1 MAPGTNLSL
10 LRKANVEVHSSWHDQ
25 RLGCEILSCLF
36 FLFKCVNEYT
46 VLWNWVLYA
55 TISHLCSTSPLYIL
69 FLEEGECNKH
79 QYEYEVLLMQS
90 FEFCRSMLKEIHFP
104 LIVSLLSIFGVTKK
118 MNNKMV
124 VDLGVS
130 KNSIQFD
137 FKKRGNK
144 MKMTWSFS

>member
-1 MAPGTNLSL
+1 
-10 LRKANVEVHSSWHDQ
+10 
-25 RLGCEILSCLF
+25 
-36 FLFKCVNEYT
+36 
-46 VLWNWVLYA
+46 
-55 TISHLCSTSPLYIL
+55 
-69 FLEEGECNKH
+69 
-79 QYEYEVLLMQS
+79 MQS

-144 MKMTWSFS
+144 MKMT